1 MREKSQVSEM
11 CKSRLGGLLWL
22 HLLLYLEVPR
32 HIFFPFRMSCSLR
45 IATHHKKRLKSFPR
59 SHSFSKLFSLHRF
72 QRWRRSD
79 SLSKEFLENFC
90 NFFCRIR
97 FLGGETES
105 GNKSSES
112 WQPARGTIIIIV
124 VVIVVVVVIVDVV
137 VVVVVAVISGLVD
150 TRAE

>member
-32 HIFFPFRMSCSLR
+32 HIFFPFRMSCSLT
-45 IATHHKKRLKSFPR
+45 ITTHHKKRLESFPR

-105 GNKSSES
+105 GYKSSES

-124 VVIVVVVVIVDVV
+124 VVIVVVVTVVIIVV
-137 VVVVVAVISGLVD
+137 VVVIAVISGLVD

>member
-1 MREKSQVSEM
+1 MK
-11 CKSRLGGLLWL
+11 CANPALGASSGSTYFYILRF
-22 HLLLYLEVPR
+22 PR
-32 HIFFPFRMSCSLR
+32 HIFFPLRMSCSLT
-45 IATHHKKRLKSFPR
+45 ITTHHKKRLKSFPR

-105 GNKSSES
+105 GYKSSES

-124 VVIVVVVVIVDVV
+124 VVIVVVVTVVIIVV
-137 VVVVVAVISGLVD
+137 VVVIAVISGLVD